1 MSTVNAST
9 GFSPFQ
15 LRMGR
20 QPRLIPPLVESS
32 VRNTVSDLGSDAER
46 AATLLER
53 IAADFAES
61 QDNLTSAKLSQAD
74 LANKHRGPE
83 RAYAVG
89 DRVLLSTYHRRRD
102 YQAQDPSR
110 VAK

>member
-15 LRMGR
+15 LRMGQ
-20 QPRLIPPLVESS
+20 QPRLIPPLTTPATADAA
-32 VRNTVSDLGSDAER
+32 RDLGHDATR
-46 AATLLER
+46 AAELLAR

-61 QDNLTSAKLSQAD
+61 QDNLLAAKLSQAD
-74 LANKHRGPE
+74 AANQHRGPE
-83 RAYAVG
+83 RRYAVG

-102 YQAQDPSR
+102 YKAQDPSR